1 MHQNNLFKTENE
13 INPTNFGEALQQAIE
28 IEIATIPVYLYTY
41 YSINRS
47 PNQDAIS
54 GSIAQALVRKGTPV
68 GEANATALNLSA
80 DIMVF
85 ANKAGALIMS
95 VAIEEM
101 LHMALS
107 SNVKQALVGHP
118 DLTGKSPSVWPTCL
132 PGHVPEFEINK
143 APLSLD
149 QLMTF
154 LKIESPKPL
163 PEKQL
168 LGAIPYR
175 TIGEFYKMIK
185 EYITGNDLVYHDRPQ
200 LVPGRGYYAQNN
212 IDTTYYDK
220 EHKAHLVNNPDSG
233 DLITVHDR
241 NSALMAIDIIVE
253 QGEGNEDA
261 PGLTDKGGVD
271 CTLYP
276 SDYDYPDFKEL
287 SHFEKFAR
295 IYCRYEYLNHQFD
308 KLGIG
313 VDDIGIYF
321 VNKIAT
327 NPVTA
332 DYPANIQ
339 AMSNLLNAVYTYI
352 FVMTEGCYKK
362 DGHTQYEIFMF
373 GIHKSMI
380 FILNSLCGQIM
391 GMSYTD
397 KKDGKTTYM
406 AAPTFEDYPFGLVS
420 SPKQQVIATYNAA
433 IAAGIDVSYLG
444 QRIQDLP
451 DVAL

>member
-1 MHQNNLFKTENE
+1 
-13 INPTNFGEALQQAIE
+13 
-28 IEIATIPVYLYTY
+28 
-41 YSINRS
+41 
-47 PNQDAIS
+47 
-54 GSIAQALVRKGTPV
+54 
-68 GEANATALNLSA
+68 
-80 DIMVF
+80 
-85 ANKAGALIMS
+85 
-95 VAIEEM
+95 
-101 LHMALS
+101 
-107 SNVKQALVGHP
+107 
-118 DLTGKSPSVWPTCL
+118 
-132 PGHVPEFEINK
+132 
-143 APLSLD
+143 
-149 QLMTF
+149 
-154 LKIESPKPL
+154 
-163 PEKQL
+163 
-168 LGAIPYR
+168 
-175 TIGEFYKMIK
+175 
-185 EYITGNDLVYHDRPQ
+185 
-200 LVPGRGYYAQNN
+200 
-212 IDTTYYDK
+212 
-220 EHKAHLVNNPDSG
+220 VNNPDSG